1 MICIQENCV
10 CLLLSLTN
18 NENNFQPLILIMLLS
33 RFTKPSEDNYE
44 LIPLSEL
51 FDSDDSNQPDKQKGG
66 KNGNRGDK
74 DQDGNGETGDQI
86 K

>member
-1 MICIQENCV
+1 MFV
-10 CLLLSLTN
+10 FFLLSLTN
-18 NENNFQPLILIMLLS
+18 NERNFQLLVLIMLHRVLLPS
-33 RFTKPSEDNYE
+33 RSTKPSEDNYE
-44 LIPLSEL
+44 LIPLSEC

-74 DQDGNGETGDQI
+74 DQDGNGEADDQN